1 MQILNKKGI
10 TANITINDDIV
21 TKTVVYNNLSEE
33 LLERE
38 QYWLRKLAKHDIS
51 PKFIERKDNS
61 IIMSYCGEPAT
72 ADDFQ
77 RQDIQVQLIKILRVL
92 LENYCFYND
101 FKLSNFTIK
110 EGKLYIIDF
119 GWCPVIKEDYT
130 CGGKVQSGLSRKP
143 YGNVFNLFNIFK

>member
-1 MQILNKKGI
+1 MKTTIKTGI

-21 TKTVVYNNLSEE
+21 TKTVVYNNFSDE

-38 QYWLRKLAKHDIS
+38 EYWLRKLAKYNIS
-51 PKFIERKDNS
+51 PKFIARKDNS
-61 IIMSYCGEPAT
+61 IIMTYCGEPAT

-92 LENYCFYND
+92 LENHCFYND

-110 EGKLYIIDF
+110 EGRLYIIDF

-130 CGGKVQSGLSRKP
+130 CGGKVQSNLSRKP
-143 YGNVFNLFNIFK
+143 YGNVFNSFNIFK

>member
-1 MQILNKKGI
+1 MKTTEKRGI

-21 TKTVVYNNLSEE
+21 TKTVSYNNLSEE
-33 LLERE
+33 LLDRE
-38 QYWLRKLAKHDIS
+38 QYWLRKLERYDIA
-51 PKFIERKDNS
+51 PKFMGRKNNS

-110 EGKLYIIDF
+110 KGKLYIIDF

-130 CGGKVQSGLSRKP
+130 CGGRVQSDLARKP
-143 YGNVFNLFNIFK
+143 YGNIFNLFNIFK

>member
-1 MQILNKKGI
+1 MKTTEKRGI
-10 TANITINDDIV
+10 TANITINGDIV
-21 TKTVVYNNLSEE
+21 TKTVVYNNFSEE

-38 QYWLRKLAKHDIS
+38 EYWLRKLTKYNIS
-51 PKFIERKDNS
+51 PKFIGRKDNS
-61 IIMSYCGEPAT
+61 ITMSYCGEPAT
-72 ADDFQ
+72 LDDFQ

-110 EGKLYIIDF
+110 EGRLYIIDF

-130 CGGKVQSGLSRKP
+130 CIGRIQSDLNRKP